1 MMTEDTPDILLQ
13 QAINAL
19 IEADNIPSA
28 ATTLIANG
36 ISLLAASDGVEFD
49 DNEMIDLIESVRL
62 IADRAI
68 AKKTGPGL

>member
-1 MMTEDTPDILLQ
+1 MLNEDARDLLLQ

-36 ISLLAASDGVEFD
+36 ISLLGASQSVEFD
-49 DNEMIDLIESVRL
+49 DEEMDELLKSVRM